1 MNAPNPRHRTT
12 RETGRRVSAPLA
24 ACGAL
29 AGLLAASGALPGLV
43 AANIVMSAQQP
54 AVGSAQ
60 QPAAPAASPDQPAA
74 AQPESDAKGAAT
86 FARVCSLC
94 HDGARILSNRRSK
107 SQWTEVIEKM
117 MERGAQVSE
126 DDFTDVM
133 DYLLRHYGR
142 INVNKAAAE
151 DLALVVGV
159 SKKDA
164 EAIVSYRDSKGDF
177 PDFDALAK
185 VPGIDVEKLNKG
197 RDAITF

>member
-1 MNAPNPRHRTT
+1 MNAQNPRNQTS
-12 RETGRRVSAPLA
+12 RETRGRVFAPLA

-29 AGLLAASGALPGLV
+29 AGLLAATIAV
-43 AANIVMSAQQP
+43 SAQQAPGP
-54 AVGSAQ
+54 APQEPSAATPSAATPSAATPSAAT
-60 QPAAPAASPDQPAA
+60 QPAA
-74 AQPESDAKGAAT
+74 DAKGAAT

-117 MERGAQVSE
+117 MERGAQVSD
-126 DDFTDVM
+126 DDFTEVM

-142 INVNKAAAE
+142 INVNKAEAE
-151 DLALVVGV
+151 DLAVVAGL

-164 EAIVSYRDSKGDF
+164 EAIVRYRDAQGDF

-185 VPGIDVEKLNKG
+185 VPEIDIEKLNQA
-197 RDAITF
+197 REAITF

>member
-1 MNAPNPRHRTT
+1 MNAQNPRNRTS
-12 RETGRRVSAPLA
+12 REARRRVSAPLA

-29 AGLLAASGALPGLV
+29 AGLLAATIAV
-43 AANIVMSAQQP
+43 SAQQASAP
-54 AVGSAQ
+54 APQDPSAAAPSAAV
-60 QPAAPAASPDQPAA
+60 QPAL
-74 AQPESDAKGAAT
+74 DAKGAAT

-117 MERGAQVSE
+117 MERGAQVSDE
-126 DDFTDVM
+126 DFEVVM

-142 INVNKAAAE
+142 INVNKAEAE
-151 DLALVVGV
+151 DLAIVVGV

-164 EAIVSYRDSKGDF
+164 EAIVRHRQAQGDF

-185 VPGIDVEKLNKG
+185 VPEIDLEKLSKG

>member
-1 MNAPNPRHRTT
+1 MNAQNPRNRTS
-12 RETGRRVSAPLA
+12 RETRGRVSVPLA
-24 ACGAL
+24 ACAAL
-29 AGLLAASGALPGLV
+29 AGLLAATIAV
-43 AANIVMSAQQP
+43 SAQQ
-54 AVGSAQ
+54 
-60 QPAAPAASPDQPAA
+60 APAAAPQEPSAA
-74 AQPESDAKGAAT
+74 ADAKGAAT

-117 MERGAQVSE
+117 MERGAQVSDE
-126 DDFTDVM
+126 DFEVVM

-142 INVNKAAAE
+142 INVNKAEAE
-151 DLALVVGV
+151 DLAIVVGV

-164 EAIVSYRDSKGDF
+164 EAIVRFRQAQGDF

-185 VPGIDVEKLNKG
+185 VPEIDLEKLSKG

>member
-1 MNAPNPRHRTT
+1 MNASNPRQRPS
-12 RETGRRVSAPLA
+12 RETGWRVSAPLA

-29 AGLLAASGALPGLV
+29 AGLLAAT
-43 AANIVMSAQQP
+43 IV
-54 AVGSAQ
+54 VSAQ
-60 QPAAPAASPDQPAA
+60 QPAAPAPAKDQAA
-74 AQPESDAKGAAT
+74 ATQPEPDAAKGAAT

-117 MERGAQVSE
+117 MERGAQVS
-126 DDFTDVM
+126 DTDFDDVM

-142 INVNKAAAE
+142 INVNKAEAE
-151 DLALVVGV
+151 DLALVTGL

-164 EAIVSYRDSKGDF
+164 DAILQYRNGQGDF
-177 PDFDALAK
+177 ADFDALAK
-185 VPGIDVEKLNKG
+185 VPGIDVEKLSKA

>member
-1 MNAPNPRHRTT
+1 MNAQNPRNRTS
-12 RETGRRVSAPLA
+12 REARGRVSVPLA

-29 AGLLAASGALPGLV
+29 AGLLAATIAV
-43 AANIVMSAQQP
+43 SAQQP
-54 AVGSAQ
+54 PAPAPQDPPVAAPSAATPSAAT
-60 QPAAPAASPDQPAA
+60 QPAA
-74 AQPESDAKGAAT
+74 DAKGAAT

-117 MERGAQVSE
+117 MERGAQVSD
-126 DDFTDVM
+126 DDFEVVM

-142 INVNKAAAE
+142 INVNKAEAE
-151 DLALVVGV
+151 DLAIVVGV

-164 EAIVSYRDSKGDF
+164 EAIVRYRQAQGDF

-185 VPGIDVEKLNKG
+185 VPEIDMEKLSKG

>member
-1 MNAPNPRHRTT
+1 MNAQNPRNRTS
-12 RETGRRVSAPLA
+12 RETRGRVSLPLA
-24 ACGAL
+24 ACVAL
-29 AGLLAASGALPGLV
+29 AGLLAATIAV
-43 AANIVMSAQQP
+43 SAQQAP
-54 AVGSAQ
+54 APAPQEPSAATPSAATPSAATPSAAM
-60 QPAAPAASPDQPAA
+60 QPAA
-74 AQPESDAKGAAT
+74 DAKGAAT

-117 MERGAQVSE
+117 MERGAQVSDE
-126 DDFTDVM
+126 DFEVVM

-142 INVNKAAAE
+142 INVNKAEAE
-151 DLALVVGV
+151 DLAIVVGV

-164 EAIVSYRDSKGDF
+164 EAIVRYRQAQGDF

-185 VPGIDVEKLNKG
+185 VPEIDMEKLSKG

>member
-1 MNAPNPRHRTT
+1 
-12 RETGRRVSAPLA
+12 V
-24 ACGAL
+24 L
-29 AGLLAASGALPGLV
+29 AGLLAAT
-43 AANIVMSAQQP
+43 IV
-54 AVGSAQ
+54 VGAQ
-60 QPAAPAASPDQPAA
+60 QPAAPAPSQDQPAA
-74 AQPESDAKGAAT
+74 AQPESDPKGAAT

-117 MERGAQVSE
+117 MERGAQVSDE
-126 DDFTDVM
+126 DFADVM
-133 DYLLRHYGR
+133 DYLLRQYGR
-142 INVNKAAAE
+142 INVNKAASE

-164 EAIVSYRDSKGDF
+164 DAIVHYRDNQGDF

>member
-1 MNAPNPRHRTT
+1 MNALNPRHR
-12 RETGRRVSAPLA
+12 RSHETGWRVSAPLA

-29 AGLLAASGALPGLV
+29 AGLLAAS
-43 AANIVMSAQQP
+43 I
-54 AVGSAQ
+54 AVSAQ
-60 QPAAPAASPDQPAA
+60 QPAAPVAPADQAAA
-74 AQPESDAKGAAT
+74 AQPEVDAKGAAT

-117 MERGAQVSE
+117 MERGAQVS
-126 DDFTDVM
+126 DQDFEDVM

-142 INVNKAAAE
+142 INVNKAAPE
-151 DLALVVGV
+151 DLALVVGL

-164 EAIVSYRDSKGDF
+164 DAIVQYRDAKGDF

-185 VPGIDVEKLNKG
+185 VPGIDVEKLTKG

>member
-1 MNAPNPRHRTT
+1 MNAQNPRNRTS
-12 RETGRRVSAPLA
+12 RETRGRVSVPLA
-24 ACGAL
+24 ACVAL
-29 AGLLAASGALPGLV
+29 AGLLAATIAV
-43 AANIVMSAQQP
+43 TAQQAP
-54 AVGSAQ
+54 APVPQEPSAATPSAAMPSAAM
-60 QPAAPAASPDQPAA
+60 PAA
-74 AQPESDAKGAAT
+74 DAKGAAT

-117 MERGAQVSE
+117 MERGAQVSDE
-126 DDFTDVM
+126 DFEVVM

-142 INVNKAAAE
+142 INVNKAEAE
-151 DLALVVGV
+151 DLAIVVGV

-164 EAIVSYRDSKGDF
+164 EAIVRYRQAQGDF

-185 VPGIDVEKLNKG
+185 VPEIDMEKLSKG